1 MKMDVMKDIAQ
12 CVVEGEAD
20 SMESLIN
27 KGLEEGKS
35 ASELINSG
43 LVAGM
48 DVVSALFKDGELFV
62 PEVLMSA
69 QAMGAGMDLLKPLLK
84 DADTNSSGKVL
95 MLTVEGDLHDIGKNL
110 CSVMLE
116 SAGFEV
122 IDIGIDITPQTVA
135 DAVKEHKPDLV
146 GMSAMLT
153 TTMEAMQRTSDL
165 LNETGLSEQ
174 VKLMVGGAPLND
186 AYAEKIDAFYSA
198 DAAGIVELA
207 KHLMA

>member
-1 MKMDVMKDIAQ
+1 
-12 CVVEGEAD
+12 
-20 SMESLIN
+20 
-27 KGLEEGKS
+27 
-35 ASELINSG
+35 
-43 LVAGM
+43 
-48 DVVSALFKDGELFV
+48 
-62 PEVLMSA
+62 
-69 QAMGAGMDLLKPLLK
+69 
-84 DADTNSSGKVL
+84 

-122 IDIGIDITPQTVA
+122 IDLGIDITPQAVL
-135 DAVKEHKPDLV
+135 DAIKEHKPDLV

-165 LNETGLSEQ
+165 LKEAGMSKD

-186 AYAEKIDAFYSA
+186 AYAEKVEGFYSA

-207 KHLMA
+207 KELMA

>member
-1 MKMDVMKDIAQ
+1 MDLMKNISQ
-12 CVVEGEAD
+12 CVVEGD
-20 SMESLIN
+20 SDVMEELIQKGLDAGNSAQTLIN
-27 KGLEEGKS
+27 D
-35 ASELINSG
+35 G

-48 DVVSALFKDGELFV
+48 DIVSELFKEGELFV

-69 QAMGAGMDLLKPLLK
+69 QAMGIGMDMLKPLLK
-84 DADTNSSGKVL
+84 DGDTQSAGKVL

-110 CSVMLE
+110 CTVMLE

-122 IDIGIDITPQTVA
+122 VDLGIDITPA
-135 DAVKEHKPDLV
+135 AVIEAIKEQKPDLV

-165 LNETGLSEQ
+165 AKEEGLTDDI
-174 VKLMVGGAPLND
+174 KLMVGGAPLND
-186 AYAEKIDAFYSA
+186 DYANKITAFYSA

-207 KHLMA
+207 KELMA